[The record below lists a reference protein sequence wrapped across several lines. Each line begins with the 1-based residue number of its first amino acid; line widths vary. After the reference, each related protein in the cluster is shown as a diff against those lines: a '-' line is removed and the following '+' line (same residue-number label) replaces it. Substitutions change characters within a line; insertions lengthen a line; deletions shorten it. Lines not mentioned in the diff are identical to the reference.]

1 MSTYVVSDI
10 HGQFDLFL
18 KGLESVSF
26 KDADHL
32 WVIGD
37 AIDRGPDG
45 IRLLQYIMQHDN
57 MDLIIGNHELM
68 MLNSVDPDGGKE
80 FKGSDADLWIVRN
93 GGEQTYSRYC
103 ELPETERRELL
114 DWLRNRYVIKTLE
127 IGGQSFCLT
136 HSYYKPSC
144 ENKRYCELS
153 YNDVWLISWSSIW
166 RSDFLTHAMDIYPKY
181 DYTFITGHVPVQ
193 VVRTMQGEKKAME
206 RIESVRHGN
215 LINIDGGCAIPV
227 TVEVRKG
234 LIFLRMDN
242 NTEFIVGKT
251 V

>member
-114 DWLRNRYVIKTLE
+114 DWLRNRSVSRTDSI
-127 IGGQSFCLT
+127 
-136 HSYYKPSC
+136 
-144 ENKRYCELS
+144 LS
-153 YNDVWLISWSSIW
+153 WG
-166 RSDFLTHAMDIYPKY
+166 
-181 DYTFITGHVPVQ
+181 ITGIIR
-193 VVRTMQGEKKAME
+193 RTPGA
-206 RIESVRHGN
+206 
-215 LINIDGGCAIPV
+215 
-227 TVEVRKG
+227 
-234 LIFLRMDN
+234 LRSAW
-242 NTEFIVGKT
+242 
-251 V
+251 